1 MTTPYAR
8 PATSWRARLWGAAA
22 VAGIGYGAALIVIA
36 LQVPGAAELTGRF
49 PAQPAAKAAMAVLL
63 AAAAWTHPPIRE
75 RRWLVGALGFS
86 ALGDVLLAVPG
97 WPPSFV
103 GGLGAFL
110 VAHLCFLA
118 ALVPLAAPTRAR
130 WVGVG
135 LMVCASAGLLVWF
148 WPRLLT
154 EGLALPVT
162 GYIGVLAAM
171 VAAALLAGLPTAW
184 TAGGAVCFAVSDAM
198 IGIDRFVLDS
208 ETLAVSIWW
217 CYAAAQLLITA
228 GLFFRRG
235 LSGPAARPAR

>member
-1 MTTPYAR
+1 M
-8 PATSWRARLWGAAA
+8 
-22 VAGIGYGAALIVIA
+22 AGVGYGVALIVIA
-36 LQVPGAAELTGRF
+36 LQVPAGAELTGRF

-63 AAAAWTHPPIRE
+63 AVAAWTHPPVRE

-86 ALGDVLLAVPG
+86 ALGDALLAVP
-97 WPPSFV
+97 WWAPSFV
-103 GGLGAFL
+103 AGLAAFL
-110 VAHLCFLA
+110 LAHLCFLV
-118 ALVPLAAPTRAR
+118 ALVPLAAPTPAR

-135 LMVCASAGLLVWF
+135 LMVGASVALLVWF
-148 WPRLLT
+148 WPRLIT

-184 TAGGAVCFAVSDAM
+184 TAIGAVCFAVSDAM

-208 ETLAVSIWW
+208 EALALSIWW
-217 CYAAAQLLITA
+217 CYAGAQLLITA
-228 GLFFRRG
+228 GLFFRRD